1 MTPVDAIKSAYRNY
15 ITFSGR
21 AARSEYWWF
30 ALFNVVVATVI
41 GLVEGGGSGHMGGG
55 GMMYSYN
62 AGIIGTLWSL
72 GNLLPGLALAVRRLH
87 DKDRSGWWLLIGI
100 IPLIGWIVL
109 LYWYVTKGTEG
120 SNRFGPDPLAA
131 DAAAYR

>member
-1 MTPVDAIKSAYRNY
+1 MTFTDAIKSAYRNY
-15 ITFSGR
+15 VTFSGR
-21 AARSEYWWF
+21 ASRSEYWWF
-30 ALFNVVVATVI
+30 ALFNVAIATVI

-87 DKDRSGWWLLIGI
+87 DKDRSGWWLLIWI